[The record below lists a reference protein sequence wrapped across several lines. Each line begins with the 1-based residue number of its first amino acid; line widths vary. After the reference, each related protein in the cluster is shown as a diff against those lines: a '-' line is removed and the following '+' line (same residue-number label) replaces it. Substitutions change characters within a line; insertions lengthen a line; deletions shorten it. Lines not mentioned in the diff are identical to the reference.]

1 MSETPMH
8 IPMPIREN
16 KINWNTLISLG
27 GFIIMIGGFVWAGGA
42 FTARSTALEAT
53 VLENAIE
60 LREKQKALETR
71 TAVLESENRKLDNL
85 QYRLSVVE
93 QNNADTFRNL
103 SELVKSQND
112 LSSDMKVV
120 REILSRLDQNRN
132 P

>member
-1 MSETPMH
+1 MH
-8 IPMPIREN
+8 IPLPIREN

-27 GFIIMIGGFVWAGGA
+27 GFILVIGGMVWAGGA
-42 FTARSTALEAT
+42 FTARSSALEAK
-53 VLENAIE
+53 VIENAIE
-60 LREKQKALETR
+60 QREKLKTIEIR
-71 TAVLESENRKLDNL
+71 TAALESENRKLDNL